1 MYTILIKLIF
11 IPVLCFISCT
21 RRENNYSA
29 IIQAADRV
37 KIERNEIG
45 FDTTIFINKSFLNSF
60 KDVLKNDEGNC
71 NCVPKQLISFYDGSK
86 FLLRFAVSQNAKDCT
101 FLIIG
106 NGEGRKCYRLNYR
119 IGMFLSEF

>member
-1 MYTILIKLIF
+1 LFL
-11 IPVLCFISCT
+11 ISCA
-21 RRENNYSA
+21 RRENDHSA
-29 IIQAADRV
+29 TIQDADRV

-45 FDTTIFINKSFLNSF
+45 FDTIIFINKSFLNSF

-71 NCVPKQLISFYDGSK
+71 DCAPKQLISFYDGSK
-86 FLLRFAVSQNAKDCT
+86 FLLRFASSQDDKGCS

-106 NGEGRKCYRLNYR
+106 NGERRKCYRLNYR